1 MSKMR
6 MLEQGSYSSIG
17 FITPSP
23 DYSIA
28 HEGSQGV
35 MIECPAWR
43 TNESVLKWIAA
54 ERGGR
59 WKMVEWI
66 IAIDGVEKTM
76 PNPHKNS
83 HQLWSYLV
91 RQVK

>member
-1 MSKMR
+1 MTKMQH
-6 MLEQGSYSSIG
+6 LLNGHWSGIG

-35 MIECPAWR
+35 MIECPAWH
-43 TNESVLKWIAA
+43 TNESVLKWITA
-54 ERGGR
+54 ERGGK
-59 WKMVEWI
+59 WDMVEWI
-66 IAIDGVEKTM
+66 ITIDHVEKTM

-83 HQLWSYLV
+83 HQLWAYLV